1 MSVITRFAPSPTG
14 FLHIGGA
21 RTALFN
27 YLFAK
32 HNGGTFRLRIEDT
45 DKERSSQEAVDAIL
59 DSMHWLGLDVDDDVV
74 YQSGRQERHQE
85 VVQQLLDDGQAYK
98 CYCTPEELT
107 EMRAAAQAENKGFKY
122 DKRWRDKTVADA
134 PEGVAPSIR
143 IKAPLEGNII
153 TRDLVQGDVK
163 TDASEL
169 DDLVI
174 MRSDGTPTYMLAV
187 VVDDHDMGVTHIIR
201 GDDHL
206 TNSGRQQVI
215 YDALGWDAPIFAHI
229 PLIHGADGAKLSK
242 RHGALGAEQYRD
254 MGFLPEAINNYLL
267 RLGWAH
273 GDDEIISRE
282 QAIEWFDTKG
292 IGKAASRFDLA
303 KLEHLNG
310 HYIKHAENARLA
322 ELVQPRLEV
331 TLNKELSQNDT
342 ALLTSAL
349 EGLKQR
355 VKNLNELAE
364 NAEFYFKESI
374 TPDEKS
380 AAILNDGGREVLSA
394 MIPALASATNWT
406 HDALFPLLKDAG
418 EKIDMKLGKVMAPF
432 RAAITGS
439 TASPSMF
446 EVMELLG
453 REETLKRLNAALE
466 GKGVA
471 A

>member
-1 MSVITRFAPSPTG
+1 VTVITRFAPSPTG

-32 HNGGTFRLRIEDT
+32 HHGGAFRLRIEDT

-59 DSMHWLGLDVDDDVV
+59 DSMQWLGLDVDDDVI
-74 YQSGRQERHQE
+74 YQSQRQARHQE
-85 VVQQLLDDGQAYK
+85 VVQQLLDSGNAYK
-98 CYCTPEELT
+98 CYCSPEELA

-122 DKRWRDKTVADA
+122 DKRWRDKTEADA
-134 PEGVAPSIR
+134 PAGIAPSIR
-143 IKAPLEGNII
+143 IKAPIEGSI
-153 TRDLVQGDVK
+153 TTHDIVQGNV
-163 TDASEL
+163 TTAASEL

-174 MRSDGTPTYMLAV
+174 LRSDGTPTYMLAV

-215 YDALGWDAPIFAHI
+215 YEALGWDAPTFAHI

-242 RHGALGAEQYRD
+242 RHGALGAEQYRE
-254 MGFLPEAINNYLL
+254 MGYLPEAINNYLL
-267 RLGWAH
+267 RLGWSH

-282 QAIEWFDTKG
+282 QAIEWFDEKG
-292 IGKAASRFDLA
+292 IGKGASRFDNQ
-303 KLEHLNG
+303 KLDHLNG
-310 HYIKHAENARLA
+310 HYIKEADNARLA
-322 ELVQPRLEV
+322 ELVQPRIESIV
-331 TLNKELSQNDT
+331 SKEFSQNET
-342 ALLTSAL
+342 ELLVGAV

-355 VKNLNELAE
+355 VRNLNELAE
-364 NAEFYFKESI
+364 NAAFYFEDSI

-380 AAILNDGGREVLSA
+380 AAILAEGGCELITA
-394 MIPALASATNWT
+394 MLPALEAAPEWT
-406 HDALFPLLKDAG
+406 HDALFPLLKQAG
-418 EKIDMKLGKVMAPF
+418 EAQDLKLGKVMAPF

-453 REETLKRLNAALE
+453 RDETLKRLNAAL
-466 GKGVA
+466 KNQGVA